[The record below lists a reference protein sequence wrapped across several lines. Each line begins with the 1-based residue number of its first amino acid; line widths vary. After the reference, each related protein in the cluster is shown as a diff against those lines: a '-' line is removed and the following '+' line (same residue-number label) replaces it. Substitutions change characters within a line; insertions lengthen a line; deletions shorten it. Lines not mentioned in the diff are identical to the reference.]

1 MSSPSPPSSPL
12 SAVFRCFRGCEEGKS
27 LSYPLTQAIYRCP
40 KCDGL
45 LAVSHDTAALAAARS
60 GAEWKALFDQR
71 WSPSTD
77 PLHASGIWS
86 KREWVA
92 PMIPDDAI
100 VSTGEGMTPLYPARR
115 LASEMGFGE
124 LFVKQCGTTHTGSFK
139 DLGMTVLVSVVNHAV
154 RTKALHVRA
163 IACASTGDTSA
174 ALAAYGAAAGLPVV
188 VLLPRGMVSV
198 AQLVQPLS
206 HGAKVLALETD
217 FDGCMAVVK
226 ELASRG
232 LVYLANSMNPL
243 RIEGQKTVAIEIAQ
257 QLGWSAPDWV
267 VIPSGNLGNS
277 AALFAGF
284 SMAKELGVIDRLPRL
299 VIAQAENANPMYL
312 AYKSGAKDSVPA
324 VVAKP
329 TQASA
334 IRIGNP
340 VSAPRAMAALE
351 AMGGVVEQAS
361 ESELA
366 DACARA
372 DRSGLYACPHTG
384 VAIACA
390 RKLRDRGTIAPSDRV
405 VVVSTASALK
415 FTEFKLGYHEKTLA
429 DIDPKHANTPIALP
443 ANVDEVVKHL

>member
-1 MSSPSPPSSPL
+1 MA
-12 SAVFRCFRGCEEGKS
+12 SATFRCFRGCEG
-27 LSYPLTQAIYRCP
+27 SYPLTQAIYRCP
-40 KCDGL
+40 RCDGL
-45 LAVSHDTAALAAARS
+45 LEVRHDMAALAETTGEDWR
-60 GAEWKALFDQR
+60 ALFGRR
-71 WSPSTD
+71 WSATTV
-77 PLHASGIWS
+77 SGVWS

-92 PMIPDDAI
+92 PEVPDDAI
-100 VSTGEGMTPLYPARR
+100 VSMGEGMTPLYPARR
-115 LASEMGFGE
+115 LAAELGFSE

-154 RTKALHVRA
+154 RTGALRVRA

-174 ALAAYGAAAGLPVV
+174 ALAAYGAACGLPVV

-206 HGAKVLALETD
+206 HGARVLALETD

-226 ELASRG
+226 ELAARG

-257 QLGWSAPDWV
+257 QLGWQAPDWV

-277 AALFAGF
+277 AALWAGF
-284 SMAKELGVIDRLPRL
+284 SMARELGVIDRLPRL
-299 VIAQAENANPMYL
+299 CIAQSANANPMYL
-312 AYKSGAKDSVPA
+312 AWTAGKKDAVDP

-340 VSAPRAMAALE
+340 VSAPRALAALQ
-351 AMGGVVEQAS
+351 AMRGVVEQAT
-361 ESELA
+361 ENELA

-390 RKLRDRGTIAPSDRV
+390 RKLRERGTIGPGERV
-405 VVVSTASALK
+405 VIVSTASALK
-415 FTEFKLGYHEKTLA
+415 FTEFKLGYHEKKLPDVDATLA
-429 DIDPKHANTPIALP
+429 NEPVPLP
-443 ANVDEVVKHL
+443 PDVEEVARHLS